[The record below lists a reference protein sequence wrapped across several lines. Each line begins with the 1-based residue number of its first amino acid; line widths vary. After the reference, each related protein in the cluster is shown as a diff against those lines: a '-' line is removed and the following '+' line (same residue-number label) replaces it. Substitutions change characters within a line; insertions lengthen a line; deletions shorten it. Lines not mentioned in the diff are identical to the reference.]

1 MVRPAALAAAPNVV
15 GTAGIVDGRWID
27 EVVYRQA
34 VRNATDSNRRHLLQ
48 LYDGY
53 KMMSVRTPYRD
64 LLSEEQRSS
73 YFYIDAI
80 EQWDAVA
87 ERFQAEVDKF
97 RWTFTLSYPLVIYS
111 HHFGSLTFNYYLY
124 VPTNLHDLT
133 QFSSYS
139 RDSFPPSSGCS
150 ASTARASCPPGG
162 PPRRSAMGSFLR
174 SPAPR

>member
-48 LYDGY
+48 LYEGY

-97 RWTFTLSYPLVIYS
+97 RWTFTLSYTLVIYG
-111 HHFGSLTFNYYLY
+111 HHF
-124 VPTNLHDLT
+124 
-133 QFSSYS
+133 
-139 RDSFPPSSGCS
+139 
-150 ASTARASCPPGG
+150 
-162 PPRRSAMGSFLR
+162 
-174 SPAPR
+174 